1 VRTAQKRREWELV
14 VVIKL
19 GERAEVEEWAE

>member
-19 GERAEVEEWAE
+19 GERAEVEECEE